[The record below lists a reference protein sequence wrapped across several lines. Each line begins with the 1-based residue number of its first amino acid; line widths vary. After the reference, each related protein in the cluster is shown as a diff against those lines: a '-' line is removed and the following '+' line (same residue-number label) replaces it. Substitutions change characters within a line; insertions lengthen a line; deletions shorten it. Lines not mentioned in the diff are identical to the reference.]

1 MKQTFITKRSITYMI
16 HDLLLINNIFLTSSI
31 YILREQG
38 QSYLF
43 ILSYILENKTK
54 TKRIRKKIKK
64 REQKE
69 SERVRENLWFKL

>member
-1 MKQTFITKRSITYMI
+1 MI
-16 HDLLLINNIFLTSSI
+16 FFSSI
-31 YILREQG
+31 IYSLPVVYILREQG